1 MFNGYI
7 EGMDMKRIAVFALAA
22 LVFAPVVVVHAAEE
36 ENAWTRFR
44 GPNGSGISGAEA
56 IPIKWTA
63 EEYNWTVKL
72 PGDGSSSPVAWKE
85 NLFVTC
91 NDRKKSIRSIV
102 CVNAA
107 NGKTNWRR
115 GFPYTSY
122 RVHRDNDFASA
133 TPAVDAAG
141 VVVAWSLPGQ
151 LLMLALDLEG
161 KELWR
166 RDLGPY
172 VGIHGSASSPIIV
185 DGLVIL
191 ANDQMHPEVMKRHL
205 PKGASMVPGKSFL
218 IAVDRMSGKTR
229 WKIDRRTV
237 LAGYSTPC
245 VRQAGGGARE
255 LVFSG
260 TAHGMTGVDLATGK
274 LNWEIKG
281 ILNSRVVGS
290 PQLYQDLVF
299 GSYGSGL
306 SAQRLVAVQ
315 APRKGG
321 VKEPKVAYKVSQS
334 PPLVPSCL
342 IKDDLLFL
350 WTDSGIVSCLDAATG
365 KRHWRERVGG
375 SYYCSPVWIDGRLY
389 CTSKAGAVVVIAADK
404 TFKLLAKNP
413 LGEKCFATPAV
424 ANGVMYQRTQ
434 TKLFSLGGKK

>member
-1 MFNGYI
+1 MMRFKAI
-7 EGMDMKRIAVFALAA
+7 LLAL
-22 LVFAPVVVVHAAEE
+22 LFAPFFVVHADDVNNE
-36 ENAWTRFR
+36 WTRFR
-44 GPNGSGISGAEA
+44 GPNGSGISGART

-63 EEYNWTVKL
+63 KEYNWTIEL
-72 PGDGSSSPVAWKE
+72 PGDGSSSPVVWKE
-85 NLFVTC
+85 KLFVTC
-91 NDRKKSIRSIV
+91 NDRKKSIRSVV
-102 CVNAA
+102 CVNATD
-107 NGKTNWRR
+107 GKIRWRR
-115 GFPYTSY
+115 DFPYTSY
-122 RVHRDNDFASA
+122 RMHRDNDFASA
-133 TPAVDAAG
+133 TPTVDADG
-141 VVVAWSLPGQ
+141 VVVVWSMPKQ
-151 LLMLALDLEG
+151 LLMLALDLDG
-161 KELWR
+161 RELWR

-172 VGIHGSASSPIIV
+172 VGLHGSASSPIIA
-185 DGLVIL
+185 DDLVIL
-191 ANDQMHPEVMKRHL
+191 ANDQMHPQVMKRHL
-205 PKGASMVPGKSFL
+205 PKDASMVPGKSFL

-245 VRQAGGGARE
+245 VRQTGTGAPE

-260 TAHGMTGVDLATGK
+260 TAHGMTGVDLVTGK
-274 LNWEIKG
+274 VNWEIKG

-321 VKEPKVAYKVSQS
+321 VKEPKVAYNVSQS

-342 IKDDLLFL
+342 TKDDLLFL

-375 SYYCSPVWIDGRLY
+375 NYYCSPVWVDGRLY
-389 CTSKAGAVVVIAADK
+389 CTSKEGDVVVVAADK
-404 TFKLLAKNP
+404 TFKILARNP
-413 LGEKCFATPAV
+413 LGEKCFAIPAV

-434 TKLFSLGGKK
+434 TKLFSLGGKN

>member
-1 MFNGYI
+1 
-7 EGMDMKRIAVFALAA
+7 MKRIAVFALAA
-22 LVFAPVVVVHAAEE
+22 LLFAPVAVAHAAEDE
-36 ENAWTRFR
+36 DSWTRFR
-44 GPNGSGISGAEA
+44 GPNGSGISGAQA
-56 IPIKWTA
+56 IPAKWTA
-63 EEYNWTVKL
+63 GEYNWTIKL
-72 PGDGSSSPVAWKE
+72 PGDGSSSPVAWQE

-102 CVNAA
+102 CVNTAD
-107 NGKTNWRR
+107 GKTRWRR
-115 GFPYTSY
+115 DFPYTSY
-122 RVHRDNDFASA
+122 RMHRDNDFASA
-133 TPAVDAAG
+133 TPVVDAAG
-141 VVVAWSLPGQ
+141 VVVVWSLPSQ

-172 VGIHGSASSPIIV
+172 VGIHGSASSPIIAG
-185 DGLVIL
+185 GLVIL
-191 ANDQMHPEVMKRHL
+191 ANDQMHPEVMKRYL

-245 VRQAGGGARE
+245 VRPSGGDARE

-260 TAHGMTGVDLATGK
+260 TAHGMTGVDLASGK
-274 LNWEIKG
+274 VNWEIKG

-306 SAQRLVAVQ
+306 SAQQLVAVR
-315 APRKGG
+315 APQKGG

-334 PPLVPSCL
+334 PPLVPSCI

-350 WTDSGIVSCLDAATG
+350 WTDGGIVSCLDAATG
-365 KRHWRERVGG
+365 TRHWRERVGG

-389 CTSKAGAVVVIAADK
+389 CTSKAGAVVVIAAEK
-404 TFKLLAKNP
+404 SFKLLAKNP

>member
-1 MFNGYI
+1 MMRF
-7 EGMDMKRIAVFALAA
+7 KATLLAL
-22 LVFAPVVVVHAAEE
+22 LFAPLFATHADDE
-36 ENAWTRFR
+36 ENEWTRFR
-44 GPNGSGISGAEA
+44 GPNGSGISGAQS
-56 IPIKWTA
+56 IPVKWTA
-63 EEYNWTVKL
+63 KEYNWTIEL
-72 PGDGSSSPVAWKE
+72 PGDGSSSPVVWKE
-85 NLFVTC
+85 KLFVTC
-91 NDRKKSIRSIV
+91 NDRKKSIRSVV
-102 CVNAA
+102 CVNA
-107 NGKTNWRR
+107 NDGKILWHRD
-115 GFPYTSY
+115 FPYTSY
-122 RVHRDNDFASA
+122 RMHRDNDFASA
-133 TPAVDAAG
+133 TPTVDTDG
-141 VVVAWSLPGQ
+141 VVVVWSMPKQ
-151 LLMLALDLEG
+151 LFMLALDLEG

-172 VGIHGSASSPIIV
+172 VGIHGSASSPIIA

-191 ANDQMHPEVMKRHL
+191 ANDQMDPKVMKRFL
-205 PKGASMVPGKSFL
+205 PRDASMVPEKSFL
-218 IAVDRMSGKTR
+218 IAVDRMTGKTR

-245 VRQAGGGARE
+245 VRQTGGDGPE

-274 LNWEIKG
+274 INWEIKG

-306 SAQRLVAVQ
+306 SAQRLVAVR

-321 VKEPKVAYKVSQS
+321 VKKPKVAYNVSQS

-375 SYYCSPVWIDGRLY
+375 NYYCSPVWIDGRLY
-389 CTSKAGAVVVIAADK
+389 CTSKEGDVVVVAADK

-413 LGEKCFATPAV
+413 LGEKSFAIPAV
-424 ANGVMYQRTQ
+424 AHGVMYQRTQ
-434 TKLFSLGGKK
+434 TKLFSLGGKN

>member
-1 MFNGYI
+1 MMRFKAI
-7 EGMDMKRIAVFALAA
+7 LLAL
-22 LVFAPVVVVHAAEE
+22 LFAPFFVVHADDVNNE
-36 ENAWTRFR
+36 WTRFR
-44 GPNGSGISGAEA
+44 GPNGSGISGART

-63 EEYNWTVKL
+63 KEYNWTIEL
-72 PGDGSSSPVAWKE
+72 PGDGSSSPVVWKE
-85 NLFVTC
+85 KLFVTC
-91 NDRKKSIRSIV
+91 NDRKKSIRSVV
-102 CVNAA
+102 CVNATD
-107 NGKTNWRR
+107 GKIRWRR
-115 GFPYTSY
+115 DFPYTSY
-122 RVHRDNDFASA
+122 RMHRDNDFASA
-133 TPAVDAAG
+133 TPTVDADG
-141 VVVAWSLPGQ
+141 VVVVWSMPKQ
-151 LLMLALDLEG
+151 LLMLALDLDG
-161 KELWR
+161 RELWR

-172 VGIHGSASSPIIV
+172 VGLHGSASSPIIA
-185 DGLVIL
+185 DDLVIL
-191 ANDQMHPEVMKRHL
+191 ANDQMHPQVMKRHL
-205 PKGASMVPGKSFL
+205 PKDASMVPGKSFL

-245 VRQAGGGARE
+245 VRQTGTGAPE

-260 TAHGMTGVDLATGK
+260 TAHGMTGVDLVTGK
-274 LNWEIKG
+274 VNWEIKG

-321 VKEPKVAYKVSQS
+321 VKEPKVAYNVSQS

-375 SYYCSPVWIDGRLY
+375 NYYCSPVWVDGRLY
-389 CTSKAGAVVVIAADK
+389 CTSKEGDVVVVAADK
-404 TFKLLAKNP
+404 TFKILVRNP
-413 LGEKCFATPAV
+413 LGEKCFAIPAV

-434 TKLFSLGGKK
+434 TKLFSLGGKN

>member
-1 MFNGYI
+1 MMRF
-7 EGMDMKRIAVFALAA
+7 KATLLAL
-22 LVFAPVVVVHAAEE
+22 LFAPLFATHADDE
-36 ENAWTRFR
+36 ENEWTRFR
-44 GPNGSGISGAEA
+44 GPNGSGISGAQS
-56 IPIKWTA
+56 IPVKWTA
-63 EEYNWTVKL
+63 KEYNWTIEL
-72 PGDGSSSPVAWKE
+72 PGDGSSSPVVWKE
-85 NLFVTC
+85 KLFVTC
-91 NDRKKSIRSIV
+91 NDRKKSIRSVV
-102 CVNAA
+102 CVNA
-107 NGKTNWRR
+107 NDGKILWHRDS
-115 GFPYTSY
+115 PYTSY
-122 RVHRDNDFASA
+122 RMHRDNDFASA
-133 TPAVDAAG
+133 TPTVDADG
-141 VVVAWSLPGQ
+141 VVVVWSMPQQ
-151 LLMLALDLEG
+151 LLMLAVDLEG

-172 VGIHGSASSPIIV
+172 VGIHGSASSPIIA

-191 ANDQMHPEVMKRHL
+191 ANDQMDPKVMKRFL
-205 PKGASMVPGKSFL
+205 PRDASMVPEKSFL
-218 IAVDRMSGKTR
+218 IAVDRMTGKTR

-245 VRQAGGGARE
+245 VRQTGGDGPE

-274 LNWEIKG
+274 INWEIKG

-306 SAQRLVAVQ
+306 SAQRLVAVR

-321 VKEPKVAYKVSQS
+321 VKKPKVAYNVSQS

-365 KRHWRERVGG
+365 KQHWRERVGG
-375 SYYCSPVWIDGRLY
+375 NYYCSPVWIDGRLY
-389 CTSKAGAVVVIAADK
+389 CTSKEGDVVVVAADK

-413 LGEKCFATPAV
+413 LGEKSFAIPAV
-424 ANGVMYQRTQ
+424 AHGVMYQRTQ
-434 TKLFSLGGKK
+434 TKLFSLGGKN

>member
-1 MFNGYI
+1 MMRF
-7 EGMDMKRIAVFALAA
+7 KATLLAL
-22 LVFAPVVVVHAAEE
+22 LFAPLFAAHADDE
-36 ENAWTRFR
+36 ENEWTRFR
-44 GPNGSGISGAEA
+44 GPNGSGISGAQS
-56 IPIKWTA
+56 IPVKWTA
-63 EEYNWTVKL
+63 KEYNWTIEL
-72 PGDGSSSPVAWKE
+72 PGDGSSSPVVWKE
-85 NLFVTC
+85 KLFVTC
-91 NDRKKSIRSIV
+91 NDRKKSIRSVV
-102 CVNAA
+102 CVNA
-107 NGKTNWRR
+107 NDGKIHCRQD
-115 GFPYTSY
+115 FPYTSY
-122 RVHRDNDFASA
+122 RMHRDNDFASA
-133 TPAVDAAG
+133 TPTVDADG
-141 VVVAWSLPGQ
+141 VVVVWSMPQQ
-151 LLMLALDLEG
+151 LLMLAVDLEG

-172 VGIHGSASSPIIV
+172 VGIHGSASSPIIA

-191 ANDQMHPEVMKRHL
+191 ANDQMDPKVMKRFL
-205 PKGASMVPGKSFL
+205 PRDASMVPEKSFL
-218 IAVDRMSGKTR
+218 IAVDRMTGKTR

-245 VRQAGGGARE
+245 VRQTGGDGPE

-274 LNWEIKG
+274 INWEIKG

-306 SAQRLVAVQ
+306 SAQRLVAVR

-321 VKEPKVAYKVSQS
+321 VKKPKVAYNVSQS

-375 SYYCSPVWIDGRLY
+375 NYYCSPVWVDGRLY
-389 CTSKAGAVVVIAADK
+389 CTSKEGDVVVVAADK
-404 TFKLLAKNP
+404 TFKILARNP
-413 LGEKCFATPAV
+413 LGEKCFAIPTV

-434 TKLFSLGGKK
+434 TKLFSLGGKN

>member
-1 MFNGYI
+1 MMRF
-7 EGMDMKRIAVFALAA
+7 KATLLAL
-22 LVFAPVVVVHAAEE
+22 LFAPLFAAHADDE
-36 ENAWTRFR
+36 ENEWTRFR
-44 GPNGSGISGAEA
+44 GPNGSGISGAQS
-56 IPIKWTA
+56 IPVKWTA
-63 EEYNWTVKL
+63 KEYNWTIEL
-72 PGDGSSSPVAWKE
+72 PGDGSSSPVVWKE
-85 NLFVTC
+85 KLFVTC
-91 NDRKKSIRSIV
+91 NDRKKSIRSVV
-102 CVNAA
+102 CVNA
-107 NGKTNWRR
+107 NDGKIHWRQD
-115 GFPYTSY
+115 FPYTSY
-122 RVHRDNDFASA
+122 RMHRDNDFASA
-133 TPAVDAAG
+133 TPTVDADG
-141 VVVAWSLPGQ
+141 VVVVWSMPQQ
-151 LLMLALDLEG
+151 LLMLAVDLEG

-172 VGIHGSASSPIIV
+172 VGIHGSASSPIIA

-191 ANDQMHPEVMKRHL
+191 ANDQMDPKVMKRFL
-205 PKGASMVPGKSFL
+205 PRDASMVPEKSFL
-218 IAVDRMSGKTR
+218 IAVDRMTGKTR

-245 VRQAGGGARE
+245 VRQTGGDGPE

-274 LNWEIKG
+274 INWEIKG

-306 SAQRLVAVQ
+306 SAQRLVAVR

-321 VKEPKVAYKVSQS
+321 VKKPKVAYNVSQS

-375 SYYCSPVWIDGRLY
+375 NYYCSPVWIDGRLY
-389 CTSKAGAVVVIAADK
+389 CTSKEGDVVVVAADK

-413 LGEKCFATPAV
+413 LGEKSFAIPAV
-424 ANGVMYQRTQ
+424 AHGVMYQRTQ
-434 TKLFSLGGKK
+434 TKLFSLGGKN

>member
-1 MFNGYI
+1 MR
-7 EGMDMKRIAVFALAA
+7 RIAVFT
-22 LVFAPVVVVHAAEE
+22 LVVLLLAPVPGVCAAEVGNE
-36 ENAWTRFR
+36 WTRFR
-44 GPNGSGISGAEA
+44 GPNGSGISGAQA
-56 IPIKWTA
+56 IPTKWTA
-63 EEYNWTVKL
+63 EEYNWTVEL

-102 CVNAA
+102 SVNAG
-107 NGKTNWRR
+107 NGKIQWSRD
-115 GFPYTSY
+115 FPYTSY
-122 RVHRDNDFASA
+122 RMHRDNDFASA
-133 TPAVDAAG
+133 TPTVDAGG

-151 LLMLALDLEG
+151 LLLLALDLEG

-172 VGIHGSASSPIIV
+172 VGIHGSASSPIIT

-191 ANDQMHPEVMKRHL
+191 ANDQMHPEVMKRYL

-274 LNWEIKG
+274 VNWELKG

-306 SAQRLVAVQ
+306 SAQQLVAVQ

-350 WTDSGIVSCLDAATG
+350 WTDGGIVSCLDAATG

-375 SYYCSPVWIDGRLY
+375 SYYCSPVWVDGRLY
-389 CTSKAGAVVVIAADK
+389 CTSKAGSVVVIAAEK

>member
-1 MFNGYI
+1 MMRFKAI
-7 EGMDMKRIAVFALAA
+7 LLAL
-22 LVFAPVVVVHAAEE
+22 LFAPFFVVHADDVNNE
-36 ENAWTRFR
+36 WTRFR
-44 GPNGSGISGAEA
+44 GPNGSGISGART

-63 EEYNWTVKL
+63 KEYNWTIEL
-72 PGDGSSSPVAWKE
+72 PGDGSSSPVVWKE
-85 NLFVTC
+85 KLFVTC
-91 NDRKKSIRSIV
+91 NDRKKSIRSVV
-102 CVNAA
+102 CVNATD
-107 NGKTNWRR
+107 GKIRWRR
-115 GFPYTSY
+115 DFPYTSY
-122 RVHRDNDFASA
+122 RMHRDNDFASA
-133 TPAVDAAG
+133 TPTVDADG
-141 VVVAWSLPGQ
+141 VVVVWSMPKQ
-151 LLMLALDLEG
+151 LLMLALDLDG
-161 KELWR
+161 RELWR

-172 VGIHGSASSPIIV
+172 VGLHGSASSPIIA
-185 DGLVIL
+185 DDLVIL
-191 ANDQMHPEVMKRHL
+191 ANDQMHPQVMKRHL
-205 PKGASMVPGKSFL
+205 PKDASMVPGKSFL

-245 VRQAGGGARE
+245 VRQTGTGAPE

-260 TAHGMTGVDLATGK
+260 TAHGMTGVDLVTGK
-274 LNWEIKG
+274 VNWEIKG

-321 VKEPKVAYKVSQS
+321 VKEPKVAYNVSQS

-350 WTDSGIVSCLDAATG
+350 WTDSGIVSCLVAATG

-375 SYYCSPVWIDGRLY
+375 NYYCSPVWVDGRLY
-389 CTSKAGAVVVIAADK
+389 CTSKEGDVVVVAADK
-404 TFKLLAKNP
+404 TFKILARNP
-413 LGEKCFATPAV
+413 LGEKCFAIPAV

-434 TKLFSLGGKK
+434 TKLFSLGGKN